1 MTQQLGGARP
11 PSKEGR
17 RLGQAGGLQEG
28 VQGEGLGGTMARPKV
43 GRYGCGGL
51 ALSCALAACVCV
63 AVVLERKCPA
73 GAFPRAAVAADS
85 ATCSRI
91 GR

>member
-1 MTQQLGGARP
+1 M
-11 PSKEGR
+11 E
-17 RLGQAGGLQEG
+17 
-28 VQGEGLGGTMARPKV
+28 VWGTMARPKV
-43 GRYGCGGL
+43 GRYVCGGL
-51 ALSCALAACVCV
+51 ALSCALAVCV
-63 AVVLERKCPA
+63 AVVLERKCPG